1 MKTYRIKHKIYQV
14 LNDKLSKKDFEK
26 DIYFMAEVNSLKLN
40 SFLFDLVEINYNSN
54 TFKNQL
60 LNVFNKHSTADEYLA
75 ISIFELSKLILDYN
89 NINEVFEVIKVIKDK
104 CVEED
109 FNYQILTNYYLC
121 YENYSYRKEIGH
133 GLSTFELMNEAKDI
147 ARKVFDRY
155 TKVKE
160 FEDWLFI
167 LKDTVSNI
175 SNYEDDFSN
184 QVENYIIQE
193 SLGFR
198 SEKDIR
204 NDFKNLGFSDYEI
217 NESFSKSEEDL
228 IKNAKEKAL
237 PLLVLGIVYTFVSVA
252 YIYQKDKVFYWP
264 MLIHILLGPGLI
276 YSAILLYV
284 KSLKKKSKFEKEKL

>member
-167 LKDTVSNI
+167 LKNTVSNI

-204 NDFKNLGFSDYEI
+204 NDFKSLGLSDYEI

-237 PLLVLGIVYTFVSVA
+237 PLLVLGIVSTFVSVA

-264 MLIHILLGPGLI
+264 ILIHVLLGPGLI

-284 KSLKKKSKFEKEKL
+284 KSLKK

>member
-14 LNDKLSKKDFEK
+14 LNDKLSEKDFEK

-40 SFLFDLVEINYNSN
+40 SFLFDLVEVNYNSN

-75 ISIFELSKLILDYN
+75 ISIFEISKLILDYN
-89 NINEVFEVIKVIKDK
+89 NINEVFEVIKIIRDK
-104 CVEED
+104 CLEEN
-109 FNYQILTNYYLC
+109 FGYQILTDYYIC
-121 YENYSYRKEIGH
+121 YENYSYQEEIDH

-167 LKDTVSNI
+167 LKETVSYTT
-175 SNYEDDFSN
+175 NYEEELSY
-184 QVENYIIQE
+184 QVKNYIIEQ
-193 SLGFR
+193 SLDFR
-198 SEKDIR
+198 SEENIR
-204 NDFKNLGFSDYEI
+204 NDFKGLGFSDYEI
-217 NESFSKSEEDL
+217 NENFSKSEEEL
-228 IKNAKEKAL
+228 IKNTKEKAL

-252 YIYQKDKVFYWP
+252 YMYQNDKAFYWP
-264 MLIHILLGPGLI
+264 ILIHVLLGPGLI

-284 KSLKKKSKFEKEKL
+284 KSLKK

>member
-89 NINEVFEVIKVIKDK
+89 NINEVFEVVKVIKDK

-109 FNYQILTNYYLC
+109 FNYQILTDYYIC

-133 GLSTFELMNEAKDI
+133 GLSTFELMNEAKNI

-167 LKDTVSNI
+167 LKATVSNT
-175 SNYEDDFSN
+175 SNYEDDFSY
-184 QVENYIIQE
+184 QVKNYIIGE

-204 NDFKNLGFSDYEI
+204 NDFKSLGLNDYEI

-237 PLLVLGIVYTFVSVA
+237 PLLVLGIVSTFVSVA

-264 MLIHILLGPGLI
+264 MLIHVLLGPGLI

-284 KSLKKKSKFEKEKL
+284 KSLKK

>member
-1 MKTYRIKHKIYQV
+1 MKTYRLKHKIYQV
-14 LNDKLSKKDFEK
+14 LNDKLSEKDFEK

-54 TFKNQL
+54 IFKNQL
-60 LNVFNKHSTADEYLA
+60 LNVLNKHSTADEYLA

-89 NINEVFEVIKVIKDK
+89 NINEVFEVINVIKDK

-109 FNYQILTNYYLC
+109 FNYQILTDYYIC

-133 GLSTFELMNEAKDI
+133 GLSTFELMNEAKNI
-147 ARKVFDRY
+147 TRKVFDRY

-167 LKDTVSNI
+167 LKDTVSNT

-184 QVENYIIQE
+184 QVKNYIIEE

-204 NDFKNLGFSDYEI
+204 NDFKSLGLSNYEI
-217 NESFSKSEEDL
+217 NESFSKSEGDL

-284 KSLKKKSKFEKEKL
+284 KSLKK